1 MPVILA
7 PSILVLICW
16 GLSFGL
22 TAMAVAFPQ
31 VFDLVPVFLRREG
44 RDLGDVAQ
52 LSIGHL
58 WLVTALLAFLVG
70 CLAGN
75 VATRHRPPGPFST
88 DLVRAARIVAR
99 VNLLLLLVTGA
110 WIAVSAAKVGGLV
123 PLILLSVADNLI
135 ARDTLLDT
143 KLFTGMRLFYAALP
157 ATGCLAAGLL
167 ATGLPPR
174 AKRACIGVLVLNTV
188 TLALLPIVMSQRLL
202 LLQFLLSSYMAT
214 CLVKRRIVGL
224 RWLLLAGLLFLG
236 VWMLRESVT
245 NPQFYRHPVD
255 LGLQKLAY
263 YFVNDLGNA
272 IGPVGADIPHTYG
285 AVSFRG
291 VLFLTFSEGLIE
303 GALKDR
309 LAMLNTLKGGGEF
322 PLLTAPFVDF
332 GVAGG
337 VGVLMLF
344 GFVCQVIYRVAHVR
358 FLAAVVYAQ
367 IGAGLLFSSHA
378 VYISHQNQL
387 FGLILIFAIA
397 RLSRVTAMPPAP
409 IRLSD
414 PAKDAVFH
422 TRRKRVEASETARPT
437 LELVC
442 A

>member
-7 PSILVLICW
+7 PSVLVLICW
-16 GLSFGL
+16 GVSLGL
-22 TAMAVAFPQ
+22 AAMAVTFPQ

-44 RDLGDVAQ
+44 RDLSGVAQ
-52 LSIGHL
+52 LSIGHF
-58 WLVTALLAFLVG
+58 WLVTAMLAFLVG

-75 VATRHRPPGPFST
+75 AATRRGPT
-88 DLVRAARIVAR
+88 GPQRMDLVRAARIVAR

-110 WIAVSAAKVGGLV
+110 WIAVSATKAGGLV
-123 PLILLSVADNLI
+123 PLILLSVADNLA
-135 ARDTLLDT
+135 ARDTLLDA

-157 ATGCLAAGLL
+157 ATGCLAAALL
-167 ATGLPPR
+167 ASGLPPK
-174 AKRACIGVLVLNTV
+174 AKHACIGVLVLNTIAL
-188 TLALLPIVMSQRLL
+188 TLLPIVMSQRLL

-224 RWLLLAGLLFLG
+224 GWLLFAGLLFLG
-236 VWMLRESVT
+236 VWMMRESVT
-245 NPQFYRHPVD
+245 NPQFNRHPVD

-272 IGPVGADIPHTYG
+272 VGPVAADIPHTYG

-309 LAMLNTLKGGGEF
+309 LVMLDTLKGGGEF
-322 PLLTAPFVDF
+322 PVLTAPFVDF
-332 GVAGG
+332 GAVGG
-337 VGVLMLF
+337 AGVLMLF
-344 GFVCQVIYRVAHVR
+344 GFVCQVVYLAARVR
-358 FLAAVVYAQ
+358 FMAAVVYAQ

-387 FGLILIFAIA
+387 FGLMLVFVIA
-397 RLSRVTAMPPAP
+397 RLSRVTAIPPAP
-409 IRLSD
+409 IRLPD
-414 PAKDAVFH
+414 PAKDVVFR
-422 TRRKRVEASETARPT
+422 TRRKTAASPATARPD
-437 LELVC
+437 LQPVC